1 MRRDELRHLIRAACR
16 VTDEQHVIVM
26 GSQAILGSWKEIAAP
41 DRVTMSNE
49 ADIAFFNDP
58 EEMKADTV
66 MGVLGLDSQFHET
79 FGVYADGITADSPI
93 LCPGW
98 PERLIP
104 LVVEDADLV
113 FVGWCLDPTDLC
125 VSKMAAGRPK
135 DHEFV
140 EALVAAS
147 LVDPDR
153 VAVALGKTSVR
164 QEVLAVAT
172 GLLAAWRTRHWD
184 VTRGQQV
191 ERRRRDAV
199 RDLRSQCPFDAPPQI
214 EYPPRCGAGTR
225 KGPCGQLRGQ
235 CQVHRTPVVDAHV

>member
-140 EALVAAS
+140 EALVEVFVEALVAAS
-147 LVDPDR
+147 RGACSHD
-153 VAVALGKTSVR
+153 GSVCR
-164 QEVLAVAT
+164 MVN
-172 GLLAAWRTRHWD
+172 RHWD
-184 VTRGQQV
+184 VTRGQHPKCTSQTQELSDV
-191 ERRRRDAV
+191 QHEGERPNRVSKKDFELLDPA
-199 RDLRSQCPFDAPPQI
+199 S
-214 EYPPRCGAGTR
+214 
-225 KGPCGQLRGQ
+225 
-235 CQVHRTPVVDAHV
+235 